1 MGRFTLMILTA
12 ALACAAAFPLHAEEK
27 KVALDVRWGPTPDEL
42 MARMFEYARPTDRD
56 VLYDLGC
63 GDGRI
68 VITAARTF
76 GTRGVGIDID
86 PKRIEQS
93 IANAKKAGVEDRVS
107 FLQQNLFTTD
117 ISPAT
122 IVALYLNEKIN
133 AKLRPKLFQE
143 LKPGTRILS
152 HNWTMGRWQAD
163 RTSVIGKRVVYFWV
177 LPANFSGSWSGRI
190 GGNDYSLRIQQR
202 FQKCRG
208 EITIGTQFPVQDA
221 QVTGDRIR
229 FSIST
234 KIAGRDAALAFDG
247 RLKGN
252 EIEGTV
258 TSREYFRKGIS
269 EQFPWRAARDRATI
283 SRVDE

>member
-1 MGRFTLMILTA
+1 MILTA
-12 ALACAAAFPLHAEEK
+12 ALACAVANPLHAEEK

-42 MARMFEYARPTDRD
+42 MTRMFEYARPTDQD
-56 VLYDLGC
+56 ILYDLGC

-93 IANAKKAGVEDRVS
+93 IANAKKAGVEDKVS

-133 AKLRPKLFQE
+133 AKLRPKLFHE

-152 HNWTMGRWQAD
+152 HNWTMGRWQPD
-163 RTSVIGKRVVYFWV
+163 KTSVIGKRIVYFWV

-190 GGNDYSLRIQQR
+190 GDNDYSLRIQQR

-208 EITIGTQFPVQDA
+208 EITIGTPFPVQDA
-221 QVTGDRIR
+221 QVTGGRIR
-229 FSIST
+229 FSISK

-247 RLKGN
+247 RLKEN
-252 EIEGTV
+252 AIEGTV

-269 EQFPWRAARDRATI
+269 EQFPWRAVRDNATA
-283 SRVDE
+283 SRIDE